1 MHMHFVQNFPFIGI
15 LLTLICAVITSVLK
29 PRAARCMTLF
39 VITAVTALTAGT
51 LWLTV
56 TTGESFVYMMGHFP
70 APWGNEIRAGALEA
84 VSLLFFMGVI
94 FCAFVGGMKRAI
106 DDVEETKYNIFCILV
121 DLVIL
126 SLQALVYTNDIFTAF
141 VFIEINTLAAAGL
154 VAMRQTGRGL
164 VASVRYMIMNL
175 LGSSL
180 FLIGIVILY
189 TITGHLLMEPARESV
204 QALVDS
210 GEYRV
215 PLLMVVALITVGL
228 SLKSALFPFDKW
240 LPGAYSNSTP
250 TGSAILSSI
259 VSKGYIFL
267 LVKIYYRVI
276 GIENIFA
283 MGICDVLFIFGVIGM
298 IMGSV
303 NAVRAT
309 TTRMMIAYSS
319 VAQIGYVYVALGM
332 RSEAGI
338 ICALWHIVAHAL
350 TKSMLFVSASAL
362 DASSG
367 GTHKRRD
374 LRGAF
379 YRNPLAALAFTLG
392 GVNLIGV
399 PLLNVF
405 VTKIMLA
412 QAAFDAGG
420 LHMVI
425 TLVAMVLSTVLNTV
439 YFLGTIQRFFTP
451 KPGEEPVRVKNCLS
465 LQIGLVGFIALNFAM
480 GIFGSQ
486 VLDMMVTGLA
496 NFA

>member
-1 MHMHFVQNFPFIGI
+1 MHFVQNFPFMGI
-15 LLTLICAVITSVLK
+15 LLTLICAVISSVLK
-29 PRAARCMTLF
+29 PKAARAVTLF
-39 VITAVTALTAGT
+39 VIAAVTALTAGT
-51 LWLTV
+51 LWFTV

-70 APWGNEIRAGALEA
+70 APWGNEIRAGSLEA

-94 FCAFVGGMKRAI
+94 FCAFEGGKERSFQDI
-106 DDVEETKYNIFCILV
+106 EGTKYNIFCILI

-126 SLQALVYTNDIFTAF
+126 SLQALVYTNDLFTAF

-154 VAMRQTGRGL
+154 VCMRQTGRSL

-180 FLIGIVILY
+180 FLIGVVILY
-189 TITGHLLMEPARESV
+189 TITGHLLMEPIYDSV
-204 QALVDS
+204 QALIAS
-210 GEYRV
+210 GQYHE

-267 LVKIYYRVI
+267 LIKIYYRVI
-276 GIENIFA
+276 GIESIFA
-283 MGICDVLFIFGVIGM
+283 LGICDVLFVFGVIGM

-303 NAVRAT
+303 SAVRAT

-362 DASSG
+362 DAASG

-374 LRGAF
+374 LRGVF
-379 YRNPLAALAFTLG
+379 YRNPLAAIAFTLG
-392 GVNLIGV
+392 GVNLVGV

-412 QAAFDAGG
+412 EAAFDAGG

-425 TLVAMVLSTVLNTV
+425 TLTAMVISTLLNAQ
-439 YFLGTIQRFFTP
+439 YFLGTIQNFYSP
-451 KPGEEPVRVKNCLS
+451 KPDDALGRMKNSPS
-465 LQIGLVGFIALNFAM
+465 LTVGLVGFIVLNFAM
-480 GIFGSQ
+480 GVFGSQ
-486 VLDMMVTGLA
+486 VLDIMVAGLA
-496 NFA
+496 HFA

>member
-1 MHMHFVQNFPFIGI
+1 MHFVQNFPFMGI
-15 LLTLICAVITSVLK
+15 LLTLICAVISSVLK
-29 PRAARCMTLF
+29 PKAARAVTIF
-39 VITAVTALTAGT
+39 VIAAVTALTAGT
-51 LWLTV
+51 LWFTV

-70 APWGNEIRAGALEA
+70 APWGNEIRAGSLEA

-94 FCAFVGGMKRAI
+94 FCAFEGGKKRSFQDI
-106 DDVEETKYNIFCILV
+106 EGTKYNIFCILI

-126 SLQALVYTNDIFTAF
+126 SLQALVYTNDLFTAF

-154 VAMRQTGRGL
+154 VCMRQTGRSL

-180 FLIGIVILY
+180 FLIGVVILY
-189 TITGHLLMEPARESV
+189 TITGHLLMEPIYDSV
-204 QALVDS
+204 QALIAS
-210 GEYRV
+210 GQYHE

-240 LPGAYSNSTP
+240 LPGAYSNATP

-267 LVKIYYRVI
+267 LIKIYYRVI

-283 MGICDVLFIFGVIGM
+283 LGICDVLFVFGVIGM

-303 NAVRAT
+303 SAVRAT

-362 DASSG
+362 DAASG

-374 LRGAF
+374 LRGVF
-379 YRNPLAALAFTLG
+379 YRNPLAAIAFTLG
-392 GVNLIGV
+392 GVNLVGV

-412 QAAFDAGG
+412 EAAFDAGG

-425 TLVAMVLSTVLNTV
+425 TLTAMVISTLLNAQ
-439 YFLGTIQRFFTP
+439 YFLGTIQNFYSP
-451 KPGEEPVRVKNCLS
+451 KPDDALGRMKNSPS
-465 LQIGLVGFIALNFAM
+465 LIVGLVGFIVLNFAM
-480 GIFGSQ
+480 GVFGSQ
-486 VLDMMVTGLA
+486 VLDIMVAGLA
-496 NFA
+496 HFA